1 MSCVVND
8 VSSGLVYYYPFDQ
21 EFSSGDIYKDTTLYT
36 KNIIT
41 GKDASMNN
49 CFIYS
54 DSAVGDGALYLH
66 ISNTSVVT
74 LEPINIPIFNTINT
88 DNSLS
93 NILIQGIT
101 ISFFVKNDE
110 GVVNINFSG
119 TIYNTETMVKM
130 RENGRDTYNFI
141 IDLSN
146 YEITVI
152 YGTNGGNIAEN
163 ADSRYNLTNK
173 IKFYSNTNLKDGNW
187 HHFVISINIPDNI
200 YLISTATS
208 FTYTVTP
215 ATYSGPG
222 CAGNTYTY
230 TTCLYGT
237 TIEGINT
244 THTYQ
249 KHAVTCSSKNI
260 TGNMSKYETKY
271 VIHIDGEYANI
282 DSSTTP
288 IFPLVMKNPNNSNQ
302 ASFYFPTPTI
312 TSSGTANVDD
322 FRIYNRILTYD
333 EIIQLYQTNTSC
345 VQSESTS
352 TNPITTTT
360 TRPPPMQKS
369 FNPVSVSNLFTTQEY
384 FSTNNN
390 RNTMESFDPLPKLNP
405 LHPTNMTP
413 FTDVSQLFYYKMLNE
428 QLNPNKYVGS
438 SDSDVTRLLSI
449 LDIPT
454 LNKYYNKNEIKAAIR
469 KQLFNSFTASPT
481 KPNTVESSS
490 SSSSSSSTSSIFSIL
505 SEANISFMGNNN
517 EYSFINA
524 ERTTLDGS
532 SSDGS
537 FGNSSYSIKNDIP
550 ESNTN
555 NFEISLNHSNDA
567 TNIAPRCKFMK
578 TCTLNHF
585 YYLNPKMSYT
595 TDEYGNVSCKCTHDP
610 GNMVLN
616 TNNEIHQH
624 CENTNE
630 LPSVQD
636 FLYNNPNKYSNGNG
650 TYDRNPIQSMDVDL
664 TSSSSKSN
672 LITDYIKEYNEQ
684 QDGEYNTAIN
694 DIVEVAADYY
704 SSLLENKKY
713 GEQLEKIFALNDG
726 SSAYLSD
733 SSEMYKNNF
742 LKIANLSIASVFLL
756 GCIFALSK

>member
-1 MSCVVND
+1 
-8 VSSGLVYYYPFDQ
+8 
-21 EFSSGDIYKDTTLYT
+21 
-36 KNIIT
+36 
-41 GKDASMNN
+41 
-49 CFIYS
+49 
-54 DSAVGDGALYLH
+54 
-66 ISNTSVVT
+66 
-74 LEPINIPIFNTINT
+74 
-88 DNSLS
+88 
-93 NILIQGIT
+93 
-101 ISFFVKNDE
+101 
-110 GVVNINFSG
+110 
-119 TIYNTETMVKM
+119 
-130 RENGRDTYNFI
+130 
-141 IDLSN
+141 
-146 YEITVI
+146 
-152 YGTNGGNIAEN
+152 
-163 ADSRYNLTNK
+163 
-173 IKFYSNTNLKDGNW
+173 
-187 HHFVISINIPDNI
+187 
-200 YLISTATS
+200 
-208 FTYTVTP
+208 
-215 ATYSGPG
+215 
-222 CAGNTYTY
+222 
-230 TTCLYGT
+230 
-237 TIEGINT
+237 
-244 THTYQ
+244 
-249 KHAVTCSSKNI
+249 
-260 TGNMSKYETKY
+260 
-271 VIHIDGEYANI
+271 
-282 DSSTTP
+282 
-288 IFPLVMKNPNNSNQ
+288 
-302 ASFYFPTPTI
+302 
-312 TSSGTANVDD
+312 
-322 FRIYNRILTYD
+322 
-333 EIIQLYQTNTSC
+333 
-345 VQSESTS
+345 
-352 TNPITTTT
+352 
-360 TRPPPMQKS
+360 
-369 FNPVSVSNLFTTQEY
+369 
-384 FSTNNN
+384 
-390 RNTMESFDPLPKLNP
+390 
-405 LHPTNMTP
+405 
-413 FTDVSQLFYYKMLNE
+413 
-428 QLNPNKYVGS
+428 
-438 SDSDVTRLLSI
+438 
-449 LDIPT
+449 
-454 LNKYYNKNEIKAAIR
+454 
-469 KQLFNSFTASPT
+469 
-481 KPNTVESSS
+481 
-490 SSSSSSSTSSIFSIL
+490 
-505 SEANISFMGNNN
+505 MGNNN